1 MKKLV
6 ALSVLS
12 LISLPALAS
21 DLNTVLGVEAGH
33 KHTQLSAEILPSE
46 NGFFYNSAWTK
57 NFRDGVNVASA
68 GVGYQHSV
76 GLVDGY
82 VGIKAAYIAPKKGD
96 NGFAAPFGGG
106 VRIHM
111 TNDIYA
117 YGEGYVATRGMN
129 NAVQK
134 YVEVDSGVAYT
145 PKENVVLNVG
155 YRYMG
160 VDGKSETPNHALIDG
175 AYVGAGYKF

>member
-1 MKKLV
+1 
-6 ALSVLS
+6 
-12 LISLPALAS
+12 
-21 DLNTVLGVEAGH
+21 
-33 KHTQLSAEILPSE
+33 
-46 NGFFYNSAWTK
+46 
-57 NFRDGVNVASA
+57 
-68 GVGYQHSV
+68 
-76 GLVDGY
+76 
-82 VGIKAAYIAPKKGD
+82 
-96 NGFAAPFGGG
+96 
-106 VRIHM
+106 M